1 MTAMRL
7 TRMFHEWDMRDFQ
20 YNYARHQHRGSQR
33 EEAVNP

>member
-7 TRMFHEWDMRDFQ
+7 ARIFHEGAMRDFQ
-20 YNYARHQHRGSQR
+20 YNYARNQHRGSQG